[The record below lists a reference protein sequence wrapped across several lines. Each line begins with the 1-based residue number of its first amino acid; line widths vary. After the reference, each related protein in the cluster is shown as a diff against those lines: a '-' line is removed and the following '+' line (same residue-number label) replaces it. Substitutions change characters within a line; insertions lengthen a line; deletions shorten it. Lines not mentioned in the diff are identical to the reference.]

1 MVFVRWL
8 VFFFHWKCFDHFSQL
23 TKRGQ
28 ISLWWT
34 FITRKLSFQ
43 FHVRICCTAIG
54 EVEGKTAQLV
64 LVAQEGSTK
73 LSQVAQASKP
83 YEDPRLLWRVLL
95 KSRGF
100 VSWLYLVINSLSHC
114 RIFRSCRSFQRRL
127 HRLLIKLIQLRGRV
141 FYLISFLIAYWRKKY
156 ISQYLITDL
165 SITGRRQIL
174 KAVYSEVP
182 SSMHNFRGR

>member
-1 MVFVRWL
+1 MVW
-8 VFFFHWKCFDHFSQL
+8 FFFHWKCFDHFSQL

-100 VSWLYLVINSLSHC
+100 VSWLYLVINSFSHC